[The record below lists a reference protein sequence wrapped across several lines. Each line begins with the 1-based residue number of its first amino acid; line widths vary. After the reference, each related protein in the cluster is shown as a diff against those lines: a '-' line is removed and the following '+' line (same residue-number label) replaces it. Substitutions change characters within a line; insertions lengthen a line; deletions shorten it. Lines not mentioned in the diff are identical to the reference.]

1 MTKIRNIFAFPFFIV
16 AKFLLIPTM
25 FFFVIN
31 SLIKHGLVE
40 TNERMDDLITQI
52 KDRKF
57 K

>member
-16 AKFLLIPTM
+16 AKLLLIPTV

-31 SLIKHGLVE
+31 SLIKNGLVE
-40 TNERMDDLITQI
+40 TNERVDDLITQI
-52 KDRKF
+52 KGRKF